1 MKFKYKKY
9 GIGII
14 RPVIPVDIKYNN
26 RIVGYEALID
36 SGADF
41 CIFDAQ
47 IADILEIDLSD
58 TKTQMVSGIIGRPEP
73 YYIHKV
79 QIIIGGWPFFME
91 VGFLRN
97 IAHLGY
103 GVLGQK
109 GFFNRFTTKFD
120 YQKEEIELKPI
131 NNEQR

>member
-9 GIGII
+9 GTGII
-14 RPVIPVDIKYNN
+14 RPVIPIEIQYNN
-26 RIVGYEALID
+26 QNVRYEALID

-47 IADILEIDLSD
+47 IADLLEINFSGAR
-58 TKTQMVSGIIGRPEP
+58 TQIVSGITGTPEL

-79 QIIIGGWPFFME
+79 KVIIGGRPFFIE

-97 IAHLGY
+97 IASLGY

-109 GFFNRFTTKFD
+109 GFFNQFITKFD

-131 NNEQR
+131 LGK